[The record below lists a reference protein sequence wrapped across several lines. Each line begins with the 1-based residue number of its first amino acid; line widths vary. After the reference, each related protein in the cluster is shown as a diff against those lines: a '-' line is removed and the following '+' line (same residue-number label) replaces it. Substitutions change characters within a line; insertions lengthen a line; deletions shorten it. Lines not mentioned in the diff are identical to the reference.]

1 MLSGVEVGFRG
12 KVLFSLRRR
21 DILHDMS
28 HGLALDGTLHLP
40 AKLDQV
46 VLKLEG
52 QQVFLDMDDPE
63 VIGVR
68 FNKMMVFYKG

>member
-1 MLSGVEVGFRG
+1 MP
-12 KVLFSLRRR
+12 
-21 DILHDMS
+21 

-52 QQVFLDMDDPE
+52 QQVFLNMDDPE
-63 VIGVR
+63 VVGVR
-68 FNKMMVFYKG
+68 FNKMMVFYQG